1 MMVLTKRRRRQW
13 RGVRK
18 VAETDGGGFSMSD
31 AFEKCAQKVENWLK
45 VSNGDVG
52 DASRKDMRVH
62 Y

>member
-52 DASRKDMRVH
+52 DAS
-62 Y
+62 